1 MLKCETKNGETRLEL
16 EWRDQS
22 IRVYTYLCESSGS
35 LAEEI
40 SRRGVSPDK
49 PVALLPLSM
58 VESPLQLIQGAIHYA
73 MHAPRINRIKNR
85 GLLLASLITGV
96 TQLSELVESLERE
109 LRGRGNFYLIS
120 VDAPPCNT
128 DKCVPIALRFN
139 EDMYSEKLIK
149 NVKCIL
155 SMI

>member
-1 MLKCETKNGETRLEL
+1 MLKCETKNSETRLEL

-22 IRVYTYLCESSGS
+22 IRVYTYLCESGGS
-35 LAEEI
+35 LTEEI
-40 SRRGVSPDK
+40 SRRGISPDK
-49 PVALLPLSM
+49 PVAMLPVSM

-109 LRGRGNFYLIS
+109 LRGRGNFYLVS
-120 VDAPPCNT
+120 VDVPPCNT
-128 DKCVPIALRFN
+128 DKCVPIAPRFN
-139 EDMYSEKLIK
+139 EDMYSGKIIK